1 MDNPQRALLA
11 TAFGASE
18 RREASAA
25 AGMALSLLIAAESAL
40 LLRARVV
47 GPPLGCWAAQPRAC
61 PAPRAAVDLAPTP
74 EVVELLVHRMVR
86 EGRLVKATM
95 LLRGAAVSGE
105 PPSAPTWTMLIA
117 ACRRAADYSTA
128 AELLGEMAQARP
140 TLTLTHPNPD
150 PPTPPRAHHASRTT
164 HHPPQAGLG
173 ANPNQYSSL
182 IDALIKTGQ
191 PARSASLLPTP

>member
-1 MDNPQRALLA
+1 
-11 TAFGASE
+11 
-18 RREASAA
+18 
-25 AGMALSLLIAAESAL
+25 MALSLLIAAESAL

-47 GPPLGCWAAQPRAC
+47 GPSLGCCAAQPRAC

-105 PPSAPTWTMLIA
+105 PPPAPTWTMLIA
-117 ACRRAADYSTA
+117 ACRRASDYSTA

-140 TLTLTHPNPD
+140 TLTLSRP
-150 PPTPPRAHHASRTT
+150 PPTDTAEDPSRITHRPPPTTGGAGCQPQPVLEPHRRTD
-164 HHPPQAGLG
+164 QDGAAGALRL
-173 ANPNQYSSL
+173 ANPY
-182 IDALIKTGQ
+182 A
-191 PARSASLLPTP
+191 SASALSLSPEP